1 MKSTRNKYLI
11 LNYIFLFCIAVLFLN
26 DHVFKY
32 AYANWLTGKLS
43 DIAGIIIFP
52 LLLVFVFPK
61 LKYLSLLLSV
71 LFFVYWKSPVSQPAI
86 DLYNELAPI
95 EITRVVDYT
104 DLYVLAL
111 LPLPWL
117 LMRNIDTVVF
127 LKIRNVNPLLLLVPT
142 VILLMATSPPA
153 KYYFTRSEGN
163 LTCYNCHIVVR
174 GEQKQI
180 IQKIKNANIIAD
192 SIILLDSFDLQHIAH
207 MKKIKDVRY
216 YRIKQLVLD
225 SDTLR
230 NIDFSMVTNN
240 NNKTRIYFNG
250 MQVADSISTY
260 RLEKKLRKYYSKILF
275 KEIKKYI

>member
-11 LNYIFLFCIAVLFLN
+11 LNFIFLFCIVVLFLN

-43 DIAGIIIFP
+43 DISGIIILP

-61 LKYLSLLLSV
+61 LKYLSLLLSA
-71 LFFVYWKSPVSQPAI
+71 LFFVYWKSPASQPAI
-86 DLYNELAPI
+86 DWYNEFAPI

-117 LMRNIDTVVF
+117 LMCNIDNTVF
-127 LKIRNVNPLLLLVPT
+127 LKIKNVNPLLLLVPS
-142 VILLMATSPPA
+142 VIILMATSPPPR
-153 KYYFTRSEGN
+153 YYFTRSEGN
-163 LTCYNCHIVVR
+163 LKCYNCDIIVR
-174 GEQKQI
+174 GDQKEI
-180 IQKIKNANIIAD
+180 IQKINDANIITD
-192 SIILLDSFDLQHIAH
+192 SIVLLDSFELEHISH
-207 MKKIKDVRY
+207 MKKVKEVRY

-230 NIDFSMVTNN
+230 NIDFSMVTKK

-250 MQVADSISTY
+250 MQVADTISTY
-260 RLEKKLRKYYSKILF
+260 KLERKLRKYYSRKFF
-275 KEIKKYI
+275 KEIKTFL